1 MRDSIYVRAMAAL
14 NNILV
19 VLGVVLGVALI
30 ATQAT
35 ADPIEIP
42 TYNYDLIHKN
52 IVERTISNYIDTTP
66 EKSHWSAHTAQ
77 CNNTDIGV
85 GIGVGVATGIAAT
98 IGTVAGMTL
107 VGPGVAAGA
116 TVGVAR
122 AVTMPFLT
130 KTTVPMA
137 AGIIP
142 TIGGLAGIFSYSASC
157 IFHSYVNNMY

>member
-1 MRDSIYVRAMAAL
+1 MRDSIYVRAMSAL

-19 VLGVVLGVALI
+19 VSGVVLGVALI

-42 TYNYDLIHKN
+42 TY
-52 IVERTISNYIDTTP
+52 NYIDTTP

-107 VGPGVAAGA
+107 VGPGIAAGA

-122 AVTMPFLT
+122 AVAMPFLT
-130 KTTVPMA
+130 KTTLPMA

-142 TIGGLAGIFSYSASC
+142 TVGGLAGVLGYSASC
-157 IFHSYVNNMY
+157 TLTDYINEMY